1 MSTADD
7 LFPGRT
13 TLGGRRTARPIGGS
27 DPGAVDERSGL
38 TGPPRGTRV
47 ADLAKKPVKSRKPP
61 ARSGAKSAGREITV
75 ISSFKNPFKGP
86 ADEIQAMKQNR
97 WEPSTDDFRAVAGNA
112 VTIDHF
118 HQLFAAILVDG
129 AKETKA
135 GSIGRINIFTHA
147 NSDMIAFSGS
157 ISSSGAMAS
166 VSLKVDGSITPGDLQ
181 SLTQG
186 QTFNVNS
193 TNKAIASKWF
203 SLADVRG
210 RFAKDAIIVVYA
222 CKSGLDSSFVQEIAD
237 TFQVKVQ
244 GFNDLIGYF
253 PEYDDKTNTIKRRRT
268 GVGRNA
274 AVVTGDFHDMDKSNK
289 AVVKTPKAG
298 GGSSSVKKTVD
309 DDE

>member
-1 MSTADD
+1 MSTPDD

-27 DPGAVDERSGL
+27 DSGGLDERSGL

-47 ADLAKKPVKSRKPP
+47 ADLGKKPDPSKKPP
-61 ARSGAKSAGREITV
+61 AKAGAKTSGREITV
-75 ISSFKNPFKGP
+75 ISSFKNPFKGA

-97 WEPSTDDFRAVAGNA
+97 WEPSTDDFRAVAGSA
-112 VTIDHF
+112 LTIDHF

-129 AKETKA
+129 TKETKA

-186 QTFNVNS
+186 QTFNVSS

-237 TFQVKVQ
+237 TFQVKVR

-253 PEYDDKTNTIKRRRT
+253 PEYNEGTNTIKRRRT

-274 AVVTGDFHDMDKSNK
+274 AIVTGDFHDMDSSTK
-289 AVVKTPKAG
+289 AVVKTPKGA
-298 GGSSSVKKTVD
+298 GSSSVKKTVD